1 VIPDERGTLYDKVW
15 DRHTVTKLPTGQDHQ
30 LFVGLHLVH
39 EVTSP
44 QAFGMLKERDQEVAF
59 PERTH
64 ATVDHIVPT
73 GNRDRP
79 YRDEAAENM
88 MAELEAN
95 VRGSGIDFSDPDSG
109 NQGSSTLSGRSRGSP
124 SRE

>member
-1 VIPDERGTLYDKVW
+1 MSEGTLYDKVW
-15 DRHTVTKLPTGQDHQ
+15 DRHTVTKLPTGQDQ

-79 YRDEAAENM
+79 YDDAAENM
-88 MAELEAN
+88 M
-95 VRGSGIDFSDPDSG
+95 GSWRRTSAARASTFPIRTPATR
-109 NQGSSTLSGRSRGSP
+109 GSSTLSGRSRGSP